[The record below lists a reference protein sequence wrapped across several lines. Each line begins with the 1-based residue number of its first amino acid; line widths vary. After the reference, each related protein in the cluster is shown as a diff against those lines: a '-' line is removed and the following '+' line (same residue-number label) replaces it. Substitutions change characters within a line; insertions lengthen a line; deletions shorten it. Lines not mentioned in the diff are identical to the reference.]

1 MKFLHIADVHLGKQP
16 DEGSVWQEESA
27 KEIYDGFNEFINYAE
42 LNPVDFVFIT
52 GDLFDHVPDKNDLF
66 YIDKQFSRLKD
77 TNIIYVTGEKD
88 YINRGSDVWDYKF
101 RSRFYLL
108 NGEHFNNSVPV
119 EEKADRLFSD
129 GLVDCVRFEKY
140 NLDIYGICQY
150 NFKNERN
157 DFDGVFIRN
166 LKSVNILLAHGG
178 TQDVCP
184 FEPDE
189 LVAKKFNYVGVGHL
203 HNYFSHKKS
212 NMCYPGSLEPLGP
225 DEQGEHGFIKGYVDN
240 LITNAK
246 FVPQSYRQYVE
257 VNIDVDE
264 SMTQQDVERIVEE
277 KCTNKK
283 GYIFTINI
291 NRQNKC
297 YTDYDLSMI
306 RKKHRVLNIYGEKF
320 PKAELLTLERLNL
333 GNVLGDTLKKI
344 RTKGGE
350 ENFSAMKKYADFM
363 AEKIWGD
370 ENLGLTPMVT
380 EPEIAMTAHNEL
392 MAELSEE
399 VDRLTEGLALC
410 HNEEARAKMQLAK
423 YIDCTGEINSTRAKL
438 KEIKNELDE
447 VKFKDEQVNRIYSRN
462 RLKFVLMFTFP
473 MAIFFAITFTF
484 GFLEAWFFRAL
495 NKWMKFVIVLIVV
508 MVVGGI
514 LFYVIY
520 NITKKLRYRLFGT
533 AIPSVKHSEYGTKMN
548 AISVEIAQLEDELS
562 KLEEMQEK
570 HNDYNKK
577 LDETKI
583 RQAKI
588 HAKLDDI
595 KVIVET

>member
-16 DEGSVWQEESA
+16 DEGTSWQEDSVR
-27 KEIYDGFNEFINYAE
+27 EIYDGFNDFINYAE

-52 GDLFDHVPDKNDLF
+52 GDLFDHIPDKNDLF
-66 YIDKQFSRLKD
+66 YVDKQFSRLKD
-77 TNIIYVTGEKD
+77 TNIIYITGEKD

-129 GLVDCVRFEKY
+129 GIVDCVRFEKY

-166 LKSVNILLAHGG
+166 LKSINILLAHGG
-178 TQDVCP
+178 SQDVCP

-189 LVAKKFNYVGVGHL
+189 LVAKKFNYIGVGHL
-203 HNYFSHKKS
+203 HNFYSHKKS
-212 NMCYPGSLEPLGP
+212 NMYYPGSLEPLGP

-246 FVPQSYRQYVE
+246 LVSNSYRQYCEINVE
-257 VNIDVDE
+257 ADE
-264 SMTQQDVERIVEE
+264 TMTQHDIEKLVEE
-277 KCTNKK
+277 KCTGKK

-291 NRQNKC
+291 NRKSNC
-297 YTDYDLSMI
+297 YTDFDLSNI
-306 RKKHRVLNIYGEKF
+306 RKKHRVLAVNGEKF
-320 PKAELLTLERLNL
+320 PKTELLKLERLNL
-333 GNVLGDTLKKI
+333 GNIFGDTLKKI
-344 RTKGGE
+344 RTSGGE

-380 EPEIAMTAHNEL
+380 EAEVALAAHKEL
-392 MAELSEE
+392 MAELSDE

-410 HNEEARAKMQLAK
+410 HNEGARAKMQLAK
-423 YIDCTGEINSTRAKL
+423 YPECTGEINSVRARL
-438 KEIKNELDE
+438 KDKKNDFDE
-447 VKFKDEQVNRIYSRN
+447 VKFKDEQVNKIYSRN
-462 RLKFVLMFTFP
+462 RLKFVLMFAFP
-473 MAIFFAITFTF
+473 MAIFFAITCTF

-495 NKWMKFVIVLIVV
+495 NKWLKFIIVLIIV

-514 LFYVIY
+514 LFYFIY
-520 NITKKLRYRLFGT
+520 NSTKKLRNRLFGT
-533 AIPSVKHSEYGTKMN
+533 PIPSVKHSEYGTKMN
-548 AISVEIAQLEDELS
+548 SISVEIEQLEDELS
-562 KLEEMQEK
+562 KLEEINEK
-570 HNDYNKK
+570 HIDLKRI
-577 LDETKI
+577 LEETKI
-583 RQAKI
+583 RQTKI

-595 KVIVET
+595 KTIVEV